1 MINGRGQLT
10 GEHFLLGDHACAEGA
25 IVAGCRFFA
34 GYPITPA
41 TEVAERM
48 SVRLPQTD
56 GVYIQMEDELASMN
70 AVLGASW
77 AGVKSMTATSGP
89 GFSLMMENLGLGIM
103 LETPCVLVNVQ
114 RGGPS
119 TGLPTLVGQQ
129 DMMQARWGSHGDY
142 EIIALSPTSPQ
153 ELFDLTI
160 RAFNLSEKYRIPVLL
175 MTDAE
180 VGHMTEKVVIPPVD
194 EVEIINRPQVSRGD
208 VEPDHFRIYRDSS
221 NNDGGYISPMVAV
234 GEGYRIHVTGLTH
247 DERGYPDMSATANE
261 WNVSR
266 LIEKI
271 HANRHDIIQVEERNL
286 EDAEV
291 VVVSYGISART
302 SLWPV
307 EQARSEG
314 IRVGYL
320 RLITVWPFPGELI
333 RKLANRIHGFVVP
346 EINAGQIILEVERN
360 AAGQTLVFGVHRPG
374 GDVLEPQK
382 VLNAIRQAAGR
393 PIQDETIK
401 VKTIE
406 RENKGVNYG

>member
-1 MINGRGQLT
+1 MVEHKGLLT
-10 GEHFLLGDHACAEGA
+10 GAHFMLGDHAAAEGA
-25 IVAGCRFFA
+25 ILAGCRFFA

-41 TEVAERM
+41 TEIAERM
-48 SVRLPQTD
+48 SVRLPQVG

-70 AVLGASW
+70 AILGASW
-77 AGVKSMTATSGP
+77 AGAKSMTATSGP

-160 RAFNLSEKYRIPVLL
+160 RAFNLSEKYRVPVLV

-180 VGHMTEKVVIPPVD
+180 VGHMTEKVVIPPP
-194 EVEIINRPQVSRGD
+194 EEIEIVERPQVRKGD
-208 VEPDHFRIYRDSS
+208 VAPDHFRIFRDRSG
-221 NNDGGYISPMVAV
+221 NGYVSPMAVA

-247 DERGYPDMSATANE
+247 DERGYPGMNAQTQE
-261 WNVSR
+261 WNIER
-266 LIEKI
+266 LIDKI
-271 HANRHDIIQVEERNL
+271 RVHSDDIIQVEERYL
-286 EDAEV
+286 DDAEV

-302 SLWPV
+302 SLWPI
-307 EQARSEG
+307 ELARQEG

-320 RLITVWPFPGELI
+320 RLITVWPFPEERI
-333 RKLANRIHGFVVP
+333 RKLAKGIRAFVVP
-346 EINAGQIILEVERN
+346 EINMGQIIREVERCTAGQAQVIGAN
-360 AAGQTLVFGVHRPG
+360 RAGGDILEPEHVLNVIRKAAGQ
-374 GDVLEPQK
+374 
-382 VLNAIRQAAGR
+382 
-393 PIQDETIK
+393 PIPSE
-401 VKTIE
+401 E
-406 RENKGVNYG
+406 EE